1 MDLCVYFLAQHD
13 MLIPSLSVFSD
24 DSRPSDLEA
33 ACDGRMP
40 LSQRDM
46 R

>member
-1 MDLCVYFLAQHD
+1 MCVSFLAQRD
-13 MLIPSLSVFSD
+13 TFIPSLLVFSD
-24 DSRPSDLEA
+24 DSRPSGLEA